1 MSRLFEMSTEDAE
14 LAAIQKR
21 KLLSLQRRMAEQQ
34 KKLQVEAQKQAALR
48 VIMTPEARQR
58 LNNLKLVR
66 PEFAEQIE
74 LQLIQAAQTGKVKL
88 PITDE
93 QLKEVLIRLQSQR
106 RETRIRRM

>member
-1 MSRLFEMSTEDAE
+1 MSTEDAE

>member
-1 MSRLFEMSTEDAE
+1 MSVEDAE

-21 KLLSLQRRMAEQQ
+21 KMLSLQRRMAEQQ
-34 KKLQVEAQKQAALR
+34 KELQVEAQKQAALR
-48 VIMTPEARQR
+48 LIMTPEARQR
-58 LNNLKLVR
+58 LNNLKLVK

-93 QLKEVLIRLQSQR
+93 QLKEVLMRLQSQR
-106 RETRIRRM
+106 REVKIRRL